1 MMQRQHFER
10 PTSSK
15 QEIPLLRKTMTVL
28 LFVFIAIISGAV
40 GAAVVTTLFPKVI
53 YTNVAA
59 PVPSTQSSD
68 KRLVALAGEIGKRGA
83 TIIARRPRPGMPTG
97 LIDPADFVSSA
108 VIVTSDGWLMAP
120 LFEREGGVVVIGSDF
135 YAVGQIVV
143 DNFTK
148 ATFVKINARNLD
160 PVAFSRALPD
170 LGQSAISYDTNASG
184 MQRLQQVL
192 VSQPRYLPVRNANDL
207 VLASNQLDEFIQLHN
222 DAPPQS
228 NPFYFSFAGQLI
240 GMAASVN
247 GETVLI
253 PARQLKVSL
262 EQLLKGEK
270 VIDLGIFYFD
280 RSLSGAGQQ
289 GIVLYHPTRR
299 AVLPGSLASRA
310 GLRVG
315 DVILAING
323 ETINSRNSFSSL
335 WRSKANDETIRLTIL
350 RGVEE
355 IVLEVKLKG

>member
-59 PVPSTQSSD
+59 PTPPTQSSD
-68 KRLVALAGEIGKRGA
+68 KRFVALTGEIGKHGA
-83 TIIARRPRPGMPTG
+83 TIIKGSRAGMPNG
-97 LIDPADFVSSA
+97 FINPDDFLTAA

-120 LFEREGGVVVIGSDF
+120 LFEREGGVAVIGSDF

-143 DNFTK
+143 DHFSK

-160 PVAFSRALPD
+160 PVEFSRALPD

-184 MQRLQQVL
+184 MQRLQHSL
-192 VSQPRYLPVRNANDL
+192 VSQPRYLPVRNANDF

-270 VIDLGIFYFD
+270 VIDLGIFYVD

-299 AVLPGSLASRA
+299 AVLPGSLAARI
-310 GLRVG
+310 GLRAG

-355 IVLEVKLKG
+355 SVLEVKLKD